1 MSLPEVS
8 ADELLWNLITF
19 SPAWVFVV
27 GPFDEELKL
36 VVPCRDAVFE
46 YFLNSIF
53 WTVGHFVQLSWFR
66 GGRGGVVWARGLF
79 EPARFYDL
87 RRALAVDGEGAIAP
101 LLHPVRALGGG
112 LQLASLLTTVGRV
125 NIDVVSWTNVH
136 ICATHSFFEVLLVA
150 RLRFLQAIIGA
161 CDCLVESNE
170 QFMPVP
176 AVRFRTISQT
186 AMQRES
192 GWRPT
197 QYEVKGRRP
206 RGPMDMTVVG
216 IS

>member
-1 MSLPEVS
+1 MASPEVS
-8 ADELLWNLITF
+8 ADELLWNVITF

-66 GGRGGVVWARGLF
+66 DERGSVVWARGLCDSV
-79 EPARFYDL
+79 RVYDL

-112 LQLASLLTTVGRV
+112 LQLAFLLTTVGRV
-125 NIDVVSWTNVH
+125 NKDVVSRTDVH
-136 ICATHSFFEVLLVA
+136 ICATHSFVEVLLVA
-150 RLRFLQAIIGA
+150 RVRFLEAVICA
-161 CDCLVESNE
+161 CDRLVESNKE
-170 QFMPVP
+170 FM
-176 AVRFRTISQT
+176 RSRL
-186 AMQRES
+186 S
-192 GWRPT
+192 GS
-197 QYEVKGRRP
+197 G
-206 RGPMDMTVVG
+206 
-216 IS
+216 